1 MLQVD
6 NGIVF
11 ISIATISLSI
21 HSLSSKP
28 SFVVSQLSD
37 YLSAVYTPQSN
48 LTWGP

>member
-48 LTWGP
+48 LAWEP